1 MDEKLRHHAESL
13 AEEMIE
19 LYGLGFSDDDMRQQC
34 RCLSQRAFARAFP
47 RFRYQP
53 EADELPEAALLGED
67 ETPPAMTQA
76 NTDERAK
83 DETPF
88 G

>member
-34 RCLSQRAFARAFP
+34 HCLSQRAFARAFP
-47 RFRYQP
+47 RFRPQP
-53 EADELPEAALLGED
+53 EVAGDPPPEAALLGFRH
-67 ETPPAMTQA
+67 QA
-76 NTDERAK
+76 NAALPGEDA
-83 DETPF
+83 TPI